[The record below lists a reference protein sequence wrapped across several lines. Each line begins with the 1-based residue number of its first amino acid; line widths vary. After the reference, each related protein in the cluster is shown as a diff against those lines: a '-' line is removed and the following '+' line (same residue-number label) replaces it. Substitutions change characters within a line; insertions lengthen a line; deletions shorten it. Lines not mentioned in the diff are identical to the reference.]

1 MSEHQFRHFL
11 AIDRPL
17 DHEQL
22 KYMRRQSGRGT
33 LTRREFTVEYHY
45 DDFGGKPLGMMRR
58 GFDLHVHF
66 ANFGIR
72 QLMFRLPHGFPG
84 GVTALQPWLIKHQ
97 IVWSQDKTG
106 PGGVL
111 QVNPEG
117 DTERWN
123 DYFCD
128 IEDLLKELVPVRELL
143 IQGDLRPLYL
153 AWLGCA
159 PPEAEEPPV
168 PAGLKVLPQPLQLM
182 ADFYEVRECLIQVAA
197 DESAAISETVAPQL
211 PILPW
216 LEKKSE
222 KQRIAL
228 LEQLLN
234 DDSGDVRADVLQSIR
249 KTVTPIQWP
258 TTKTSRTME
267 ELLQLAEVR
276 NQVLEREKQAAEE
289 EQRRKHLAALAE
301 NPDRIVKKITKLVS
315 QRTLANYSEAVTL
328 LCDLREA
335 LGPSA
340 GPHFTS
346 SVATQ
351 LRQTF
356 RHTTGLIGQLK
367 EHGFL

>member
-1 MSEHQFRHFL
+1 
-11 AIDRPL
+11 
-17 DHEQL
+17 
-22 KYMRRQSGRGT
+22 
-33 LTRREFTVEYHY
+33 VEYHD
-45 DDFGGKPLGMMRR
+45 DDFDGKTLGMMRR

-84 GVTALQPWLIKHQ
+84 GVTALQPYLIKHQ

-111 QVNPEG
+111 QVNPAG

-128 IEDLLKELVPVRELL
+128 IEDLLKELTPVRELL

-153 AWLGCA
+153 AWLACE

-197 DESAAISETVAPQL
+197 DESTAISETVAPSL

-234 DDSGDVRADVLQSIR
+234 DDSGVVRADVLQSIR
-249 KTVTPIQWP
+249 ATVTPTQWP
-258 TTKTSRTME
+258 STKTSRTLE
-267 ELLQLAEVR
+267 DLLQRAQER
-276 NQVLEREKQAAEE
+276 NHVLQREKQAAEE
-289 EQRRKHLAALAE
+289 EQRRKHLAVLAE
-301 NPDRIVKKITKLVS
+301 NPDRIVKKNHETRLTKNPRQLRRSCHLTVRSSRSPRSVS
-315 QRTLANYSEAVTL
+315 RTTLHVVRSNPASPDVSSHHRADRRFEKARISLANQLPTMTPKPQRPYPSE
-328 LCDLREA
+328 
-335 LGPSA
+335 
-340 GPHFTS
+340 PHET
-346 SVATQ
+346 
-351 LRQTF
+351 R
-356 RHTTGLIGQLK
+356 R
-367 EHGFL
+367 